1 MRILHA
7 ASLAAALLT
16 AGSALAHDYRA
27 GSVEIDHPWS
37 RATPP
42 NANVGGGYLTL
53 RNDGEEPD
61 RLIGGSSPA
70 AERVE
75 IHTMEMEGDVMRMRQ
90 LPDGVEIPAG
100 GTAELAPGGMHLMLI
115 GLAAPLVEGE
125 RVPLTLEFEKAGSV
139 EVELAIDAIGAG
151 GAADAHSGH

>member
-7 ASLAAALLT
+7 ASLVAALLVPGT
-16 AGSALAHDYRA
+16 ALAHDYRA

-42 NANVGGGYLTL
+42 NANVGGGYFTL
-53 RNDGEEPD
+53 RNDGAEAD

-75 IHTMEMEGDVMRMRQ
+75 IHMMEMEGDVMRMRQ

-100 GTAELAPGGMHLMLI
+100 GSAELAPGGTHLMLI
-115 GLAAPLVEGE
+115 GLTAPLVEGE

-139 EVELAIDAIGAG
+139 EVELAVDAMGAG
-151 GAADAHSGH
+151 GAADAHAGH